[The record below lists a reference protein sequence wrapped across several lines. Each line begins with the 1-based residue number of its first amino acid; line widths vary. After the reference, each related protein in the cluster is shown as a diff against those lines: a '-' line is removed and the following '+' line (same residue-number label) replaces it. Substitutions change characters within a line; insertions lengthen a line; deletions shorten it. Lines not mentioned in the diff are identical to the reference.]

1 MGDHLGI
8 LGAVGFLPRFFFL
21 FLFFFFIEG
30 RVWST
35 AKNTIA
41 STLCWNS
48 VLGLS
53 KRGFLVQ
60 SPPSLTCG
68 GVDSLSTLSPRA
80 DWSALGAV
88 LCASALLTAH
98 PMVHQTSL
106 IKGKCKDELFHS

>member
-21 FLFFFFIEG
+21 SLSFFFSIEG

-68 GVDSLSTLSPRA
+68 GGLFVHLVTTCSLVSPGGCA
-80 DWSALGAV
+80 VCICSAH
-88 LCASALLTAH
+88 SAPYGPSDFTH
-98 PMVHQTSL
+98 KREV
-106 IKGKCKDELFHS
+106 